1 LAQLLVQF
9 VAQLAPPVVQSLVLL
24 LGLLQ
29 GHLASF

>member
-1 LAQLLVQF
+1 LLVQF
-9 VAQLAPPVVQSLVLL
+9 VVRQELPAVQSWVLL